1 MRKTS
6 ILGGGAGQSTG
17 QPPTQPQTPGH
28 RPARPTGQPAA
39 RPRKK
44 THSSRHNQPTAGQ
57 VVAVGRPTAPFPGQP
72 PDALIALMG
81 ASGGFNE

>member
-17 QPPTQPQTPGH
+17 QPPYPAPDP
-28 RPARPTGQPAA
+28 RPPPSTPTGQPAA

-44 THSSRHNQPTAGQ
+44 NTFHPPQPAHSWAGC
-57 VVAVGRPTAPFPGQP
+57 GCGQAHSP
-72 PDALIALMG
+72 IP
-81 ASGGFNE
+81 